1 MHGVLHRRL
10 GDHRGFRHRT
20 RPLLGGVSAVVSRR
34 WLGARGARVDD
45 GRGDCERLAREI
57 VVASRRRAMTPFRS
71 KRGDWW
77 NRVGDGAN
85 GADDRRRLDHVLDIL
100 LDDALRERPLGVRGP
115 IRDADIDNVLTPL
128 PTGRAL

>member
-1 MHGVLHRRL
+1 
-10 GDHRGFRHRT
+10 
-20 RPLLGGVSAVVSRR
+20 
-34 WLGARGARVDD
+34 
-45 GRGDCERLAREI
+45 
-57 VVASRRRAMTPFRS
+57 MTPFRS